1 MPIRTVIAS
10 YFSAS
15 MEKKRILVSPLNWG
29 LGHATRCI
37 PIINALR
44 AEGYEPVIGT
54 SGRALYLLQQEFP
67 ELDFIHLPDY
77 HITYQ
82 KKGSFALKILQ
93 SAPTIIKKINEEQI
107 RLKEL
112 IRAKKIDG
120 VISDNRFGLYSKE
133 VPCVFLTHQV
143 MIKAPVGEKILFK
156 FNQKFIRKYSE
167 CWIPDFEGD
176 HNLSGD
182 LAHRF
187 PTEGRYRYIGPLS
200 RFKERPKKK
209 EATFQVLALIS
220 GPEPQRSMFEEI
232 VTEQMIDLGLKG
244 VVVRGITEQQ
254 KKEERN
260 GIVFHNY
267 KTGKELEELLFDSEL
282 VVSRSGYST
291 IMDLCVSGKKAIF
304 CPTPGQT
311 EQEYLAVE
319 LDKKGFAPYFS
330 QSEFDLKAGLIKS
343 IEYSGLPKFEQQKAD
358 WKSYFKLFEG

>member
-1 MPIRTVIAS
+1 MRLTFAP
-10 YFSAS
+10 Y
-15 MEKKRILVSPLNWG
+15 MKKKRILVSPLNWG

-77 HITYQ
+77 NISYQ

-93 SAPTIIKKINEEQI
+93 SAPTIIKKINEEQG

-112 IRAKKIDG
+112 IKANKIDG
-120 VISDNRFGLYSKE
+120 VISDNRFGLYSNE

-143 MIKAPVGEKILFK
+143 MIKAPVGEKILYK
-156 FNQKFIRKYSE
+156 FNQKFIQKYDE
-167 CWIPDFEGD
+167 CWIPDFAGPE
-176 HNLSGD
+176 NLSGD

-187 PTEGRYRYIGPLS
+187 PTEGSYKYIGPLS
-200 RFKERPKKK
+200 RFQVREAKK
-209 EATFQVLALIS
+209 EPQFQVLALIS
-220 GPEPQRSMFEEI
+220 GPEPQRTLFEEI
-232 VTEQMIDLGLKG
+232 VVNQMMELGLQG
-244 VVVRGITEQQ
+244 AVVRGITEQQ
-254 KKEERN
+254 KIEERD
-260 GIVFHNY
+260 GIHFYNY
-267 KTGKELEELLFDSEL
+267 CTGSELEGLLHDSEI

-319 LDKKGFAPYFS
+319 LDKKKHAPFYT
-330 QSEFDLKAGLIKS
+330 QNDFDLKSALIKS
-343 IEYSGLPKFEQQKAD
+343 IDYTGLPKFDQQEID
-358 WKSYFKLFEG
+358 WKGCFSLFEG